1 MERLVYL
8 DNSATTRPCKQ
19 AVEAALKTMTEY
31 FGNPSSLYKLGLEAE
46 NLVTSARQELS
57 EFLDC
62 REDEI
67 YFTSCGSES
76 NNTAIFGA
84 AEQLCR
90 RGKHIVTTAIEH
102 PSVLEPMKRL
112 EAKGYE
118 VTYLSPN
125 EDGNVSVES
134 FKNAIRKDTILVS
147 VMAVNNETGAV
158 LPIWSVKEII
168 KQKASPALLHIDA
181 VQAFGKIKLEPYDI
195 GADLVSI
202 SAHKVHGLKGSGA
215 LYVKKGVS
223 LSGLILG
230 GGQEKNLRSGTE
242 AVPNIVAFG
251 AAVKALPSINQS
263 AVKVRQIKDYAIER
277 LSAFD
282 NAVINS
288 PNNGSPYIL
297 NFSFLGYRSE
307 TLLHFLEGYG
317 VFVSSGSACSKGAG
331 SYVLRAMGLKADRV
345 DSALRI
351 SFSNE
356 TKREE
361 IDTLITAL
369 EDAKS
374 RLKKSV
380 R

>member
-1 MERLVYL
+1 MERFVYL
-8 DNSATTRPCKQ
+8 DNSATTKPCKQ
-19 AVEAALKTMTEY
+19 AVEAALKSMTEN
-31 FGNPSSLYKLGLEAE
+31 FGNPSSLYKLGLDAE
-46 NLVTSARQELS
+46 NLISFARQEIS
-57 EFLDC
+57 EFLGC
-62 REDEI
+62 RDDEI

-112 EAKGYE
+112 ESKGYE

-147 VMAVNNETGAV
+147 LMAVNNETGAV

-168 KQKASPALLHIDA
+168 KEKSSPALLHIDA
-181 VQAFGKIKLEPYDI
+181 VQAFGKITLEPYDI
-195 GADLVSI
+195 GADLMSI

-215 LYVKKGVS
+215 LYIKKGVILPS
-223 LSGLILG
+223 LILG

-242 AVPNIVAFG
+242 AVPAIVAFG
-251 AAVKALPSINQS
+251 AAVKALPPINQS
-263 AVKVRQIKDYAIER
+263 RVNVQQIKSYAIER
-277 LSAFD
+277 LSAFE
-282 NAVINS
+282 NVVINS
-288 PNNGSPYIL
+288 PHNASPYIL

-307 TLLHFLEGYG
+307 TLLHHLEGYG
-317 VFVSSGSACSKGAG
+317 IFVSSGSACSKGTG
-331 SYVLRAMGLKADRV
+331 SYVLRAMGFAVNRV

-356 TKREE
+356 TERED
-361 IDTLITAL
+361 IDSLITAL
-369 EDAKS
+369 EGAKS